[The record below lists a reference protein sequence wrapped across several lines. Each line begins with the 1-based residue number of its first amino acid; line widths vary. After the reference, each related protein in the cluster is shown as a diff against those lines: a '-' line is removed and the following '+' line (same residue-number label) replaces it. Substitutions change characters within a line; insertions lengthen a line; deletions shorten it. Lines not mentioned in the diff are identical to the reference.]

1 MWIEGSVYLSP
12 STMNVGT
19 YKNNEAY
26 AGDEMELETK
36 VNISKL
42 NVRTVGPLCCV
53 LLVNY
58 TLHLEPHWEC
68 TCWGWTDH
76 LCLVK
81 PDCHCSRD
89 Q

>member
-1 MWIEGSVYLSP
+1 MH
-12 STMNVGT
+12 VGT

-42 NVRTVGPLCCV
+42 NVRTVWSFVCCV

-58 TLHLEPHWEC
+58 TSFRATLRMHLLRMNRSPLPGL
-68 TCWGWTDH
+68 T
-76 LCLVK
+76 
-81 PDCHCSRD
+81 
-89 Q
+89 

>member
-1 MWIEGSVYLSP
+1 
-12 STMNVGT
+12 MNVGT

-26 AGDEMELETK
+26 AGDEMELDTK

-58 TLHLEPHWEC
+58 TLHLEPH
-68 TCWGWTDH
+68 
-76 LCLVK
+76 
-81 PDCHCSRD
+81 
-89 Q
+89 

>member
-1 MWIEGSVYLSP
+1 MCESVYLSP

-53 LLVNY
+53 LLVYY
-58 TLHLEPHWEC
+58 TSFRATLRMHLLRMNRSPLPGL
-68 TCWGWTDH
+68 T
-76 LCLVK
+76 
-81 PDCHCSRD
+81 
-89 Q
+89 